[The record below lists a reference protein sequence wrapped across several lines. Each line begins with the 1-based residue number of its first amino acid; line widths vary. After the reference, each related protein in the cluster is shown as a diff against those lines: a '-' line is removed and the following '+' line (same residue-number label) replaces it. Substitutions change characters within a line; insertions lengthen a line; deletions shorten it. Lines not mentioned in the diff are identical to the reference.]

1 MDHLC
6 HTCQEA
12 IEDLDDAALADFLD
26 ELANDLYE
34 EISVEEDAP
43 EAVVECDEE

>member
-1 MDHLC
+1 MNHLC

-12 IEDLDDAALADFLD
+12 LEDLDDAALADFLD

-34 EISVEEDAP
+34 EISVEEGEPA
-43 EAVVECDEE
+43 EVECDEE